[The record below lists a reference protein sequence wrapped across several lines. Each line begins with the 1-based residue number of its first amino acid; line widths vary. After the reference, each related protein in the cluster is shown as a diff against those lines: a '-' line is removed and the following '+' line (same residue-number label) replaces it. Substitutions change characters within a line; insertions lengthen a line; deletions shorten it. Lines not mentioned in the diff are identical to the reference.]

1 MFLHLKKKY
10 LMVWLNF
17 FFEGPKC
24 LVRGAEVFFARGQS
38 VFSRGAEMFW
48 RGAKVSFQKGAEGAE
63 LVGAKVSKHL

>member
-1 MFLHLKKKY
+1 MFQ
-10 LMVWLNF
+10 
-17 FFEGPKC
+17 
-24 LVRGAEVFFARGQS
+24 GAEVVGGEEVGTEVSLGEGEVSLARGQS